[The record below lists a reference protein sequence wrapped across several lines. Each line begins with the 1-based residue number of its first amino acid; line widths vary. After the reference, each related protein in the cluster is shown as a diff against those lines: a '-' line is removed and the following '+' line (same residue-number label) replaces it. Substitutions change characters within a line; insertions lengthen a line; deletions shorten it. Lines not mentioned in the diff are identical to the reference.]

1 MKSKILLSLLATTAI
16 SFSATANAFAECA
29 CGSHLHEHIRTISVG
44 GTGKLKSAPDKASV
58 KFAIKN
64 VNKAAEKARLENDE
78 IAKKV
83 LNAVRD
89 LGIPEKK
96 IHLEN
101 LSIQEEYQYNGKT
114 NELKGYAAYRTFSV
128 DIEKPDIASKTLSE
142 KISEVVAAVVS
153 NGSNRLENVQ
163 FGLIDQSKLI
173 NEAQVI
179 AMKNARDKAEN
190 ILKSVGA
197 ELGKVQTV
205 SESSNFDSYPRP
217 YMMAKTMAF
226 DAGNAAESTPESFS
240 EGDLEVSATINASF
254 EVL

>member
-1 MKSKILLSLLATTAI
+1 MKSKFLLRLFAAIAI
-16 SFSATANAFAECA
+16 SFSSTAAVFAECA
-29 CGSHLHEHIRTISVG
+29 CGTHEHTRTISVS
-44 GTGKLKSAPDKASV
+44 GTAKLKSAPDKASV
-58 KFAIKN
+58 RFAIKN

-114 NELKGYAAYRTFSV
+114 NELKGYAAYRTFNV
-128 DIEKPDIASKTLSE
+128 DIEKLDIGSKTLSE
-142 KISEVVAAVVS
+142 KIAEVVAAVVS

-163 FGLIDQSKLI
+163 FGLIDQTKLI

-179 AMKNARDKAEN
+179 AMKNAREKAEN
-190 ILKSVGA
+190 ILKAIGA
-197 ELGKVQTV
+197 ELGKAQTV
-205 SESSNFDSYPRP
+205 SESSNFEPYPRA
-217 YMMAKTMAF
+217 YMAKTMAY
-226 DAGNAAESTPESFS
+226 DAGNAPESTPESFS